1 VLDDVGCLLLWLFVL
16 IAYQLLVAVGHR
28 VCGWKRKN
36 ERKTTFGVSP
46 YSFIHSFIHLSHEIF
61 ERSLDTTDLS
71 FVVLCCPNSEQ
82 SPPRNNVQ
90 NNAPHPIR
98 RPSTKIYNEIAGAL
112 PSNQSS
118 SP

>member
-1 VLDDVGCLLLWLFVL
+1 MMLDVCWLFVL

-36 ERKTTFGVSP
+36 ERKTTFGVESVP
-46 YSFIHSFIHLSHEIF
+46 IHSFIHLSHEIF
-61 ERSLDTTDLS
+61 ERSLDPTDLQS
-71 FVVLCCPNSEQ
+71 FFCCFVLSQHNSEQ

-98 RPSTKIYNEIAGAL
+98 RPSTQIYNEVAGAL